1 MTSQKLYAVACKGL
15 ADPLVGAPLEVLIA
29 HLHAETGVFFNL
41 VGGLD
46 PHPLFEV
53 EIMQPILAAHKRG
66 EAIIFLGHSMGA
78 MAAFY
83 AADRLKAQNLHS
95 PLFIALDA
103 TNWASNAPGV
113 VPWTKPA
120 TTPPAGHW
128 YAPDNIDTFLYFHQ
142 AAGPGGGVAFPA
154 HDNAHTKFYSGY
166 LPHESHIG
174 IVNDPTVRKAIV
186 GALKALKGAS

>member
-1 MTSQKLYAVACKGL
+1 MTEKYCVACKGL
-15 ADPLVGAPLEVLIA
+15 ADPLVGAPLEVLVMA
-29 HLHAETGVFFNL
+29 LRAETGFFFNI
-41 VGGLD
+41 VGGLN

-53 EIMQPILAAHKRG
+53 EILGPMVEAHQRG
-66 EAIIFLGHSMGA
+66 EDLIFLGHSMGA

-83 AADRLKAQNLHS
+83 AADRLKALGIHS

-113 VPWTKPA
+113 IPWIRPE

-128 YAPDNIDTFLYFHQ
+128 YAPDNIDEFIYFHQ

-154 HDNAHTKFYSGY
+154 HGNVHTKFHSGY
-166 LPHESHIG
+166 LPNESHLS
-174 IVNDPTVRKAIV
+174 IVNSPIVRKAIV
-186 GALKALKGAS
+186 AALRALP

>member
-1 MTSQKLYAVACKGL
+1 VTKYCIACKGL
-15 ADPLVGAPLEVLIA
+15 ADPLVGAPLERLVLD
-29 HLHAETGVFFNL
+29 LHVETGLTFNI

-53 EIMQPILAAHKRG
+53 EILGPLVEAHKRG
-66 EAIIFLGHSMGA
+66 ETIVFLGHSMGA

-83 AADRLKAQNLHS
+83 AADRLKALGIHS

-113 VPWTKPA
+113 APWTRPA

-128 YAPDNIDTFLYFHQ
+128 YVPDNVDVFLYFHQ
-142 AAGPGGGVAFPA
+142 SAGPGGGVALLA
-154 HDNAHTKFYSGY
+154 HGNTHTKLASYNMPS
-166 LPHESHIG
+166 ETHIG
-174 IVNDPTVRKAIV
+174 IVNDPLVRKVIV
-186 GALKALKGAS
+186 DALKALPA

>member
-1 MTSQKLYAVACKGL
+1 MTEKIYAVACKGL

-29 HLHAETGVFFNL
+29 YLHAETGVFFNL

-53 EIMQPILAAHKRG
+53 EILGPMLAAHQRG
-66 EAIIFLGHSMGA
+66 EAVVFLGHSMGA

-83 AADRLKAQNLHS
+83 AADRLKAQGVHS

-113 VPWTKPA
+113 APWTRPA

-128 YAPDNIDTFLYFHQ
+128 YAPDNVDEFLYFHQ
-142 AAGPGGGVAFPA
+142 TAGPGGGVAFPA
-154 HDNAHTKFYSGY
+154 HGNTHTKFRSYDM
-166 LPHESHIG
+166 PQESHLS
-174 IVNDPTVRKAIV
+174 IVNAPAVRTAIV
-186 GALKALKGAS
+186 DALKALRS

>member
-1 MTSQKLYAVACKGL
+1 MTKKTYAVACKGL

-29 HLHAETGVFFNL
+29 YLHAETGVFFNL

-46 PHPLFEV
+46 PHPLFEL
-53 EIMQPILAAHKRG
+53 EILGPMLAAHQRG
-66 EAIIFLGHSMGA
+66 EAIVFLGHSMGA

-83 AADRLKAQNLHS
+83 AADRLKAQGVHS

-113 VPWTKPA
+113 APWTRPA

-142 AAGPGGGVAFPA
+142 AAGPGGGVAFLA
-154 HDNAHTKFYSGY
+154 HGNTHTKFLSSY
-166 LPHESHIG
+166 LQYETHIG
-174 IVNDPTVRKAIV
+174 IVNNLTVRKAIV
-186 GALKALKGAS
+186 GALKALKT